1 MSDSGGLK
9 CGNDWDGKRTFGLGL
24 GVRVRIKNI
33 SRILNFFSENFSRN
47 LFLNLKIFKR
57 FLSFFREFFFQLWL
71 ALNLPVM
78 CVVTKIDMTPPN
90 VMKETLSVLGKL
102 LRSSG
107 VRKLPLL
114 VQEQKHAG
122 ESFFTYNMTHIS

>member
-1 MSDSGGLK
+1 MTK
-9 CGNDWDGKRTFGLGL
+9 VIQR
-24 GVRVRIKNI
+24 
-33 SRILNFFSENFSRN
+33 
-47 LFLNLKIFKR
+47 FLALQTQNLKILVHNPNDNISGHLPDFCLIVVGSNAGMIGMAKEH
-57 FLSFFREFFFQLWL
+57 LGLAL

-114 VQEQKHAG
+114 VQEHKHAG
-122 ESFFTYNMTHIS
+122 KYFI

>member
-1 MSDSGGLK
+1 MGLA
-9 CGNDWDGKRTFGLGL
+9 
-24 GVRVRIKNI
+24 
-33 SRILNFFSENFSRN
+33 
-47 LFLNLKIFKR
+47 
-57 FLSFFREFFFQLWL
+57 L

-114 VQEQKHAG
+114 VQEHKHAG
-122 ESFFTYNMTHIS
+122 TDLFHETFLQLTSYRRPKLLLGARGAHFPRL

>member
-1 MSDSGGLK
+1 MLSRFLISYLGHLPDFCLIVVGSNAGMIGMAK
-9 CGNDWDGKRTFGLGL
+9 EHLGL
-24 GVRVRIKNI
+24 A
-33 SRILNFFSENFSRN
+33 
-47 LFLNLKIFKR
+47 
-57 FLSFFREFFFQLWL
+57 L

-114 VQEQKHAG
+114 VQEHKHAG
-122 ESFFTYNMTHIS
+122 NNS